1 VKAID
6 VHGFGG
12 GFTLGVVQAGWDL
25 VGKFSLSKG
34 FGVYNTL
41 ANRHL
46 LGHNWDSVASSPDTW
61 EVLDGNLV
69 FGNPPCSGFST
80 LSRKEFRGIHS
91 AANSYMWELMGYAA
105 KVAPEMVIFESV
117 QLTFRQGLELMRM
130 LHTHLNEESG
140 HHYKLTHVLHNNAS
154 VGGGSTRRRYFW
166 VAHRIPFGVDHFP
179 LDYVPVF
186 GDLLRDLEPLSLTME
201 RQRYPGSVVRHSEEC
216 LYEEQLPFNDH
227 ECHCPVEVLNASRW
241 VRENM
246 HDGTG
251 SVDGHQIQYTPL
263 MDRCKALTE
272 EPWNIVWEQGESLTD
287 ILRKCYEKHGDLP
300 HEWKYKITGANSARK
315 GGPYET
321 KADEL
326 IGLGFPGKQN
336 DVTRWR
342 SDKLARVITGGG
354 AVLIWHPTQNRTLT
368 QRELARI
375 QGFPDAWSI
384 YPVRMAPDLGPGWG
398 KGVPVHAGKWIAGW
412 ARCALEG
419 SPGPIVGV
427 PLADYDKKL
436 SMKFGAYEDELIVD
450 LTNDYKPF
458 ALALG
463 DRG

>member
-1 VKAID
+1 MKAID

-46 LGHNWDSVASSPDTW
+46 LGHNWDSVASPPDTW
-61 EVLDGNLV
+61 EVLKGQLV

-91 AANSYMWELMGYAA
+91 AANSYMWELMGYAS
-105 KVAPEMVIFESV
+105 KVSPEMVIFESV

-130 LHTHLNEESG
+130 LHTHLEEESG
-140 HHYKLTHVLHNNAS
+140 HQYRLTHVLHNNAS

-179 LDYVPVF
+179 LKYVPVF
-186 GDLLRDLEPLSLTME
+186 GDLLRDLEPLALTME
-201 RQRYPGSVVRHSEEC
+201 RQRFPGTRI
-216 LYEEQLPFNDH
+216 DH
-227 ECHCPVEVLNASRW
+227 VPDCGVEDDIECHCTATILNASRW
-241 VRENM
+241 ARENM
-246 HDGTG
+246 HDGSGT
-251 SVDGHQIQYTPL
+251 VDGHQIQHTPL
-263 MDRCKALTE
+263 MDRCMALVSPPYSLE
-272 EPWNIVWEQGESLTD
+272 WGAGESLTGV
-287 ILRKCYEKHGDLP
+287 LRRCYEKYGELP
-300 HEWKYKITGANSARK
+300 HEWHYEISGANSVKK
-315 GGPYET
+315 GGPYRT
-321 KADEL
+321 KAEEL
-326 IGLGFPGKQN
+326 IALGFPEKQN

-342 SDKLARVITGGG
+342 ADKLARVITGGG

-375 QGFPDAWSI
+375 QGFPDSWRI
-384 YPVRMAPDLGPGWG
+384 HPVRHAPDLGPGWG

-412 ARCALEG
+412 ARDALEG

-427 PLADYDKKL
+427 PLEDYDKKL
-436 SMKFGAYEDELIVD
+436 HLKYGSYARESIID